1 MDLLELT
8 QQEQQNSA
16 QAATEEY
23 ELEHILTHR
32 LHHSGQYYEYKV
44 RWVGYTEA
52 EDTWLARD
60 EVEGP
65 RLNEYE
71 MSYGGEHMASTTQN
85 CTGANARG
93 ESTSEE
99 VATEH
104 ENQHNTARQRQNST
118 PEQTVEK

>member
-8 QQEQQNSA
+8 QQEQQNRA

-23 ELEHILTHR
+23 EIEHILTHR

-52 EDTWLARD
+52 EDKWLARD

-85 CTGANARG
+85 
-93 ESTSEE
+93 
-99 VATEH
+99 
-104 ENQHNTARQRQNST
+104 
-118 PEQTVEK
+118 